1 MSGEGKKKEKK
12 AGREGRREG
21 GRREGGRKELDGKEI
36 YSVVNFCVSRVTM
49 KELFRY
55 FNGSYLNCL
64 QNFIVRSRLEQYHDC

>member
-12 AGREGRREG
+12 AGREGRTEG
-21 GRREGGRKELDGKEI
+21 RRREGGRKELDGKEI
-36 YSVVNFCVSRVTM
+36 YSVVNFCVSRVTI

-55 FNGSYLNCL
+55 FNSSYNCL